1 MGKKKIV
8 FLYTELATY
17 FLACIE
23 KLSEQPEVEIH
34 IVRWPINK
42 EAPFNFSFSENIK
55 IYNRTEFQSVER
67 LADLLNQINPSVI
80 YSSGWADKIYLRICK
95 QYKNRIPVILGLD
108 NQWRGNLKQRIACLI
123 SPFKILNHFSHCWV
137 PGSFQWQYALRLG
150 FKESTILTG
159 FYCCDFDLFHNQYLD
174 NKKLK
179 QNQFPKRFIFVGRY
193 YEFKGIK
200 DLWQAFI
207 ELQNKNPNDWEL
219 WCLGTGDIEPIN
231 HPKIKHF
238 GFVQPNDLPQYIKQ
252 TGVFV
257 LPSRFE
263 PWGVVIHEFAAAGF
277 PIICSNEVGAKTAF
291 VEHNMNGYVYKAGD
305 ISELKKQLKKI
316 MGLNDIELLQMGEK
330 SVEKAQKIT
339 PEIWSATLINL
350 IGSS

>member
-1 MGKKKIV
+1 MDKKKIV
-8 FLYTELATY
+8 FLYTELSTY

-23 KLSEQPEVEIH
+23 KLLEYPNLEIH

-42 EAPFNFSFSENIK
+42 EAPFQFSFSDNIK
-55 IYNRTEFQSVER
+55 IYDRNDYLSVEQ
-67 LADLLNQINPSVI
+67 LQNLISGINPSVI
-80 YSSGWADKIYLRICK
+80 YTSGWIDKGYLKTCK
-95 QYKNRIPVILGLD
+95 YYKNKIPVIVGFD
-108 NQWRGNLKQRIACLI
+108 TQWKGSVKQHVLTLI
-123 SPFKILNHFSHCWV
+123 SSIKILNHFTHAWV
-137 PGSFQWQYALRLG
+137 PGKLQYEYALRLG
-150 FKESTILTG
+150 FKKNNILTG
-159 FYCCDFDLFHNQYLD
+159 VYTCDLNFFYDQYLS
-174 NKKLK
+174 NKEQK
-179 QNQFPKRFIFVGRY
+179 QNHFPKKFIYIGRY
-193 YEFKGIK
+193 VEHKGIK

-263 PWGVVIHEFAAAGF
+263 PWGVVVHEFATAGF
-277 PIICSNEVGAKTAF
+277 PIICSNEVGAGTTF
-291 VEHNMNGYVYKAGD
+291 VEQKVNGYIYKAGN
-305 ISELKKQLKKI
+305 IVELKEQLKKI
-316 MGLNDIELLQMGEK
+316 MNSNSNELFQMGEK

-339 PEIWSATLINL
+339 PEIWSATLIKL